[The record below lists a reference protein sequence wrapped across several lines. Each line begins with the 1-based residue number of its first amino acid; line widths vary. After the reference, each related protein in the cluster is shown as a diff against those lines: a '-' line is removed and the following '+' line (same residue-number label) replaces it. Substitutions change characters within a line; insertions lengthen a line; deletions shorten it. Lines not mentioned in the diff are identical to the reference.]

1 MEDLSVQVYLS
12 NDLTIHYLILV
23 IPGSVQAD
31 ANDISCNSLKL
42 QGAVA
47 SGIYTLKKDNE
58 DARLGYCDMS
68 VNGYLEADLE
78 VPIGYLEA
86 FASPGRTMFSVYRTT
101 SGGFSGDVTYNNA
114 VENTYGYVNLDT
126 GIFTS
131 PTNGIFHFTFSA
143 EAYSSSKTRR
153 YVGVYIN
160 GNRQFIILADNDTS
174 KVSNL
179 NYSWYFEL
187 KTNDQVQL
195 KIDEGNLYSSSE
207 RRVYFNGY
215 LVKA

>member
-1 MEDLSVQVYLS
+1 MSVQVYLT

-31 ANDISCNSLKL
+31 ANEISCNSLKL
-42 QGAVA
+42 QGSVT

-86 FASPGRTMFSVYRTT
+86 FASPGRTMFSVYRAGPDSNYIT
-101 SGGFSGDVTYNNA
+101 GDVTYNYD
-114 VENTYGYVNLDT
+114 VENTYGYVDLDT

-143 EAYSSSKTRR
+143 EAYSTSARR

-160 GNRQFIILADNDTS
+160 GNKQFIILD
-174 KVSNL
+174 
-179 NYSWYFEL
+179 SWYFEL

>member
-1 MEDLSVQVYLS
+1 
-12 NDLTIHYLILV
+12 
-23 IPGSVQAD
+23 
-31 ANDISCNSLKL
+31 
-42 QGAVA
+42 
-47 SGIYTLKKDNE
+47 
-58 DARLGYCDMS
+58 MS

-114 VENTYGYVNLDT
+114 VENTYGYVDLDT

-143 EAYSSSKTRR
+143 EAYNSVIR

-160 GNRQFIILADNDTS
+160 GTRKFVILDQNDS
-174 KVSNL
+174 NYFSNL
-179 NYSWYFEL
+179 SYSWYFAL

-195 KIDEGNLYSSSE
+195 KVVRGLLYQYTD
-207 RRVYFNGY
+207 RRIYFNGY